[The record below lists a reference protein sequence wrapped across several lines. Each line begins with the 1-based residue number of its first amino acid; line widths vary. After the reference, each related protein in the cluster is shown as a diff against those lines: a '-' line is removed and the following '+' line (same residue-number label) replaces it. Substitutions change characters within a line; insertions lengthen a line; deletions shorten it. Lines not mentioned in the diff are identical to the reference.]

1 LLCTYGAE
9 QEAVEDLTQV
19 DQVVLVPLDIM

>member
-1 LLCTYGAE
+1 LLCTYGVE